1 MKKRI
6 LISTGGS
13 GGHVTPAIT
22 LCEHLKNSYEVLVST
37 DKAVN
42 PTNVMGMT
50 KRLAEIYCQMKNKTS
65 NTKYMTVRFFFP

>member
-37 DKAVN
+37 DKRGYKYFDKKIIDPLIIN
-42 PTNVMGMT
+42 TPQ
-50 KRLAEIYCQMKNKTS
+50 LKNTHPPLS
-65 NTKYMTVRFFFP
+65 PF